1 MADISAL
8 SGLRVLVV
16 GLGREGSAVAAYL
29 AGHGFTVTATDLQ
42 PAKAL
47 GEAVAALTPLGITLV
62 LGEHPLSLLDQA
74 DILIVSPGIP
84 LESPFLQEARARH
97 LPLSTE
103 SRLFCHL
110 CPAPIVGITGSS
122 GKTTTTTLVGEILQA
137 EFAAASADDRQ
148 VWVGGNI
155 GNPLITVVDQIKP
168 ADVVV
173 MELSSFQLE
182 YFHAQLNEA
191 VDAKA
196 ISGAEPGALARLLA
210 GWSPPISAIL
220 NITPNHLDRHPT
232 MKHYVRAKR
241 AIIDYQGD
249 QDRLI
254 MNLDNDL
261 TRTIGYQFGPRTRWF
276 SFEAQMARGAGLAG
290 GKIVLFDEEG
300 AGQPVVDQPEIKLR
314 GRHNLYNVLAA
325 CLIARE
331 AGASIE
337 AMAGVIKIFTGVEHR
352 LELVRE
358 LHGVRY
364 YNDSIATSPERL
376 MAALHSFEEPI
387 VLLAGGRDKHL
398 PWAEAARLMIRATRQ
413 VILFGEATE
422 IIAGALNQAR
432 QEIEGIDTA
441 IHRCTNLEEA
451 VKLAALVAQPGDVVL
466 LSPGCASYDAF
477 RDFAERGKRFKTLVL
492 QLKNDETQFRRFS

>member
-1 MADISAL
+1 MTDISAL

-47 GEAVAALTPLGITLV
+47 GRVVASLTERGVSLA

-74 DILIVSPGIP
+74 DILFVSPGIP
-84 LESPFLQEARARH
+84 LESPFLQEARSRRI
-97 LPLSTE
+97 PLSTE

-110 CPAPIVGITGSS
+110 CPAPVVGITGSS
-122 GKTTTTTLVGEILQA
+122 GKTTTTTLTGEILQA
-137 EFAAASADDRQ
+137 EVAEADQRN

-155 GNPLITVVDQIKP
+155 GRPLITVVDQIKP

-182 YFHAQLNEA
+182 YFHARLNEA
-191 VDAKA
+191 VDIDA
-196 ISGAEPGALARLLA
+196 IAGPEPDALARLLA

-232 MKHYVRAKR
+232 MKHYVQAKR
-241 AIIDYQGD
+241 AIIDYQSER
-249 QDRLI
+249 DRLV
-254 MNLDNDL
+254 MNLDNDM
-261 TRTIGYQFGPRTRWF
+261 TRTIGYQFSAKTRWF
-276 SFEAQMARGAGLAG
+276 SFEAQMAGGAGLVD
-290 GKIVLFDEEG
+290 GKIVLFDEHG
-300 AGQPVVDQPEIKLR
+300 TRQPVVDRQEVRLR
-314 GRHNLYNVLAA
+314 GTHNLYNVLAA

-337 AMAGVIKIFTGVEHR
+337 TMARVVKAFSGVEHR

-358 LHGVRY
+358 RLDVGY

-387 VLLAGGRDKHL
+387 VLLAGGRDKKL
-398 PWAEAARLMIRATRQ
+398 PWEEAARLMIRTTRQ

-422 IIAGALNQAR
+422 IIAAALNRAR
-432 QEIEGIDTA
+432 QEIEGIDTV
-441 IHRCTNLEEA
+441 IHRCANLEEA
-451 VKLAALVAQPGDVVL
+451 VKLSALVAQPGDVVL
-466 LSPGCASYDAF
+466 LSPGCTSYDAF
-477 RDFAERGKRFKTLVL
+477 QDFAERGERFKALVL
-492 QLKNDETQFRRFS
+492 QLENDETQFRRFS